1 MQIEIN
7 FEKVL
12 GEKQKDLT
20 EKQKAI
26 IKAACLLFA
35 QKGYTATSTREIAQ
49 LAQVAEG
56 TIFKNYATKD
66 ELFLAITDLV
76 IENII
81 EPFFMTGLEE
91 IFAQTYNSLEEV
103 LQAIITNRIQLM
115 QSEELPVAAIKL
127 IVQELPYRPQLQ
139 SKVAAM
145 LEKLPL
151 QEILKNLQE
160 QGKLIDWPLD
170 VMQKLIMSSIVGFL
184 ITKIVMLPQFFAHE
198 LPDYTQYWIH
208 FIAGGLSKQGDGE
221 KCEN

>member
-66 ELFLAITDLV
+66 ELFLAITD
-76 IENII
+76 
-81 EPFFMTGLEE
+81 
-91 IFAQTYNSLEEV
+91 
-103 LQAIITNRIQLM
+103 
-115 QSEELPVAAIKL
+115 
-127 IVQELPYRPQLQ
+127 
-139 SKVAAM
+139 
-145 LEKLPL
+145 
-151 QEILKNLQE
+151 
-160 QGKLIDWPLD
+160 
-170 VMQKLIMSSIVGFL
+170 
-184 ITKIVMLPQFFAHE
+184 
-198 LPDYTQYWIH
+198 
-208 FIAGGLSKQGDGE
+208 
-221 KCEN
+221 